1 MLLLL
6 STGFIL
12 GSGITLAL
20 SYLYFKYKIFEP
32 YKTAVTETITLSE
45 GNFEEQGKIIKKQ
58 DAIIE
63 EMQRYIDNRKDIIDS
78 LGDNWG
84 CFYYED
90 LGVK

>member
-45 GNFEEQGKIIKKQ
+45 GNFEEQGKIINKQ
-58 DAIIE
+58 DKVIE

-78 LGDNWG
+78 LGDN
-84 CFYYED
+84 
-90 LGVK
+90 